1 MKELEERQDEKEKKK
16 LKMEMRMLVFDL
28 FEAEVK

>member
-1 MKELEERQDEKEKKK
+1 MKELEEIYDEKEKKK